1 MRGSSAS
8 HYAVILRLSVAKDK
22 HFCINFIL
30 IIRKHYDSKKP
41 FPIMV
46 LDAVK
51 SGWYMIFKASS
62 TMRRLCSPRILMTAP
77 VPQKSCSK
85 ALRRSKTALLFCH
98 MLILAG
104 WS

>member
-62 TMRRLCSPRILMTAP
+62 TVR
-77 VPQKSCSK
+77 
-85 ALRRSKTALLFCH
+85 
-98 MLILAG
+98 
-104 WS
+104 

>member
-51 SGWYMIFKASS
+51 SGWYTPSRS
-62 TMRRLCSPRILMTAP
+62 DPLRLLQRGPPRSHEQQGIDRDA
-77 VPQKSCSK
+77 C
-85 ALRRSKTALLFCH
+85 RLL
-98 MLILAG
+98 
-104 WS
+104 